1 MRSGGCAEETRM
13 RFGGKIRRDAPKEL
27 CSGGNLAEGNP
38 KGAQAG
44 AGASIRARR
53 PAEPGG
59 DGFSRVEHV
68 ERVEGVGRAR
78 RPAEPHEKQT
88 NLK

>member
-1 MRSGGCAEETRM
+1 MRSGG
-13 RFGGKIRRDAPKEL
+13 
-27 CSGGNLAEGNP
+27 
-38 KGAQAG
+38 
-44 AGASIRARR
+44 ARR

-68 ERVEGVGRAR
+68 ERVEGVGGAR

-88 NLK
+88 NLKGTMK

>member
-1 MRSGGCAEETRM
+1 M
-13 RFGGKIRRDAPKEL
+13 
-27 CSGGNLAEGNP
+27 
-38 KGAQAG
+38 
-44 AGASIRARR
+44 R

-78 RPAEPHEKQT
+78 RPAEPQRKEPT
-88 NLK
+88 